1 MKQRTFLRLAA
12 VMIVVFTCAV
22 IGSAQTS
29 GYDLFQTGSG
39 ASVDLSSM
47 GLGVVN
53 LQGMPLTVPNNN
65 VGNTDTIMYRPND
78 FPSGGG
84 TVSVTVWALQMKS
97 VSPVTFSGQSADVW
111 VTINNSGG
119 AISSSSLPQPDA
131 LSPSTG
137 TITNYPSSGTFDSS
151 ITVNADVI
159 FVKAGG
165 SPSDST
171 AVLGSG
177 AAPAITLSQ
186 TGSSYSSTA
195 PAGYPIQSSPTT
207 GFAAATTTATSVSL
221 GSGGFY
227 PRPVHRGPHPVV
239 PATQPVSKCLTPL
252 TPTASATAAPS
263 GKQGASGAKAQSGTS
278 GAATI
283 QQQICYE

>member
-1 MKQRTFLRLAA
+1 MRQHTFLRLAA
-12 VMIVVFTCAV
+12 IMIVVLTCAV
-22 IGSAQTS
+22 IGSAQNS

-53 LQGMPLTVPNNN
+53 LQGVPLSVPNNN
-65 VGNTDTIMYRPND
+65 VGNTDTIMYRSQN
-78 FPSGGG
+78 FPAGGG
-84 TVSVTVWALQMKS
+84 SVPVSVWALSMKS
-97 VSPVTFSGQSADVW
+97 VSPVTYSGQSADVW

-137 TITNYPSSGTFDSS
+137 TITNYPSRGTYDSS
-151 ITVNADVI
+151 ITVNADII

-186 TGSSYSSTA
+186 TGSSYTTTA
-195 PAGYPIQSSPTT
+195 PSGYPVQKTPTT
-207 GFAAATTTATSVSL
+207 TAAATTTTVSL
-221 GSGGFY
+221 DSGGFF
-227 PRPVHRGPHPVV
+227 PKPVHVGPHPVV
-239 PATQPVSKCLTPL
+239 PAQVQPVAKCQ
-252 TPTASATAAPS
+252 TPTASATVTPS
-263 GKQGASGAKAQSGTS
+263 GKSGTS
-278 GAATI
+278 GAKAKSGTSNTATANMT
-283 QQQICYE
+283 ICYE

>member
-1 MKQRTFLRLAA
+1 MKQRTFLRHAA

-22 IGSAQTS
+22 MGSAQTS

-53 LQGMPLTVPNNN
+53 LQGVPLTVPNNN
-65 VGNTDTIMYRPND
+65 VGNTDTIMYRSQD
-78 FPSGGG
+78 FPATGG
-84 TVSVTVWALQMKS
+84 TVPVTVWALSMKS
-97 VSPVTFSGQSADVW
+97 VSPVTYNGQSTDVW

-137 TITNYPSSGTFDSS
+137 SITNYPSSTGGGGTFDST
-151 ITVNADVI
+151 ITVNADLI

-165 SPSDST
+165 SPSDPN

-186 TGSSYSSTA
+186 TGSSYTTTA
-195 PAGYPIQSSPTT
+195 PSGYPAQSSPTT
-207 GFAAATTTATSVSL
+207 GLATTTTTTVTLS
-221 GSGGFY
+221 SGGFF
-227 PRPVHRGPHPVV
+227 PKPVHVGPHPVV
-239 PATQPVSKCLTPL
+239 PAQKLTSSCI
-252 TPTASATAAPS
+252 TPTATATVSPSGAAKTKNGAQAAKSPTNSATA
-263 GKQGASGAKAQSGTS
+263 TMV
-278 GAATI
+278 
-283 QQQICYE
+283 ICYE

>member
-1 MKQRTFLRLAA
+1 MNQRTFLRLAA

-53 LQGMPLTVPNNN
+53 LQGVPLTVPNNN
-65 VGNTDTIMYRPND
+65 VGNTDTIMYRSQD
-78 FPSGGG
+78 FPANGG
-84 TVSVTVWALQMKS
+84 TVPVTVWALSMKS
-97 VSPVTFSGQSADVW
+97 VSPVTYSGQSADVW

-137 TITNYPSSGTFDSS
+137 SITNYPSSSGGGGTFDSS
-151 ITVNADVI
+151 ITVNADII
-159 FVKAGG
+159 FVKTGG

-186 TGSSYSSTA
+186 TGSSYTTTA
-195 PAGYPIQSSPTT
+195 PSGYPVQSSPTT
-207 GFAAATTTATSVSL
+207 GLATTTTSVTLS
-221 GSGGFY
+221 SGGFF
-227 PRPVHRGPHPVV
+227 PKPVHVGPHPVV
-239 PATQPVSKCLTPL
+239 PAQKLTSSCI
-252 TPTASATAAPS
+252 TPSATATVSPS
-263 GKQGASGAKAQSGTS
+263 GKTGTSGAKAKTGTS
-278 GAATI
+278 NTATATMV
-283 QQQICYE
+283 ICYE

>member
-1 MKQRTFLRLAA
+1 MKQRTFLRLVAI
-12 VMIVVFTCAV
+12 MIVVFTCAV
-22 IGSAQTS
+22 IGSAQNS

-53 LQGMPLTVPNNN
+53 LQGVALTVPNNN
-65 VGNTDTIMYRPND
+65 VGNTDTIMYRSQN
-78 FPSGGG
+78 FPTGGG
-84 TVSVTVWALQMKS
+84 TVPVTVWALSMKS
-97 VSPVTFSGQSADVW
+97 ISPVTFSGQSADVW

-151 ITVNADVI
+151 ITVNADII

-186 TGSSYSSTA
+186 TGSSYTTTA
-195 PAGYPIQSSPTT
+195 PAGYPVQSSPSSPTT
-207 GFAAATTTATSVSL
+207 AAAATTTTVSL
-221 GSGGFY
+221 DSGGFF
-227 PRPVHRGPHPVV
+227 PRPVHQGPHPVV
-239 PATQPVSKCLTPL
+239 PAKQPVAKCI
-252 TPTASATAAPS
+252 TPTASATATLS
-263 GKQGASGAKAQSGTS
+263 GKSGTS
-278 GAATI
+278 GAKAKSGTTNTAAATMV
-283 QQQICYE
+283 ICPN